1 MSIKSA
7 KRLLKDRMIY
17 QESTLNEHGI
27 YCIFDDS
34 NIYHVKAMIVGP
46 QDTPYDS
53 GFYFFDIHFPMQ
65 YPLIPPKVKFMTLN
79 SEVRFNPN
87 LYKCGKVCLSIIG
100 TWSGPSWTSAMNLN
114 TVLVSIQS
122 LLNEMPLQNEP
133 GYENETGSPAIEY
146 NKLIHYYNIK
156 VAVIQ
161 MIKSP
166 PIDFEDFTE
175 YMNKDFMKNYP
186 RYIDY
191 FSKNASLH
199 ETKLKSKY
207 AGMVTKFDMNK
218 LKELIDEIKERL
230 TLTAAATEVATEAEA
245 EAVSAAVAEVA
256 IEKKKYIR
264 KCPKLPA
271 KHFEANTIEKGLD
284 GSDWKVITYGTNG
297 DKKKWLKV

>member
-1 MSIKSA
+1 MSSKSA

-17 QESTLNEHGI
+17 QDSTLNDHGI
-27 YCIFDDS
+27 YCIFDDA

-46 QDTPYDS
+46 HDTPYDS
-53 GFYFFDIHFPMQ
+53 GFYFFDIHFPLQ
-65 YPLIPPKVKFMTLN
+65 YPLLPPKVKFMTLN

-133 GYENETGSPAIEY
+133 GYESETGEPAIEY

-161 MIKSP
+161 MINAP
-166 PIDFEDFTE
+166 PIDFEDFAE

-191 FSKNASLH
+191 LSKNTYLH

-207 AGMVTKFDMNK
+207 AGMATKFDMNK
-218 LKELIDEIKERL
+218 LKVFIDEIKDRL
-230 TLTAAATEVATEAEA
+230 TEVITEPVEHVEHV
-245 EAVSAAVAEVA
+245 EPVSAT
-256 IEKKKYIR
+256 EKKKYIR
-264 KCPKLPA
+264 KCPKLQA
-271 KHFEANTIEKGLD
+271 KHFEENTIEKGLD
-284 GSDWKVITYGTNG
+284 GSDWKVIIYGPNG